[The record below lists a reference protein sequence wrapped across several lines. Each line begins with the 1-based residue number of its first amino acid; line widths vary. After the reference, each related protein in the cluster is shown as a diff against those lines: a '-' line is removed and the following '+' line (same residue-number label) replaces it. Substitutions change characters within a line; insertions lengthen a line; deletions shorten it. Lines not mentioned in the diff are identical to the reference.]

1 MSTPEVAVLR
11 RGGPLWA
18 RVAGDGSLLEK
29 QCFRAVL
36 GTGLRWRK
44 ALLELESWGGV
55 RECSAYYNKGRRL
68 LETRALPSCH
78 CEDLHFKAT
87 WTFRS
92 FADSQSK

>member
-1 MSTPEVAVLR
+1 MSMPEVAVLR
-11 RGGPLWA
+11 RGCPLWVH
-18 RVAGDGSLLEK
+18 VAGGHSLLEN
-29 QCFRAVL
+29 QCFRAVP

-55 RECSAYYNKGRRL
+55 RECSACYNKGHNR
-68 LETRALPSCH
+68 
-78 CEDLHFKAT
+78 EDVHFKAT